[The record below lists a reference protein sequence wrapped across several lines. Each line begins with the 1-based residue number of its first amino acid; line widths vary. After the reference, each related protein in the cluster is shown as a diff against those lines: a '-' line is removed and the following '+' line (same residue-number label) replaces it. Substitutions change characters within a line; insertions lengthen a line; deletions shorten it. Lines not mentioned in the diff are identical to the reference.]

1 MTPFDKTVVTCNILT
16 FGTITSSTKATPT
29 IVMARDIITVLMRGE
44 TPLYALNCED
54 RKSIRFL

>member
-1 MTPFDKTVVTCNILT
+1 MPFDKTVVTCNILT

-54 RKSIRFL
+54 KEY